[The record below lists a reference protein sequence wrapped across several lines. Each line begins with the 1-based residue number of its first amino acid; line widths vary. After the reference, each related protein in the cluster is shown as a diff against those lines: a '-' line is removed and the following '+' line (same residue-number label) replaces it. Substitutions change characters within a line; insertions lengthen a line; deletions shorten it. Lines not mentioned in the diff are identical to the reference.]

1 MVGAAF
7 ETTISVPSTLTLAD
21 ARDQIRDHL
30 DAKDDGLGKRG
41 QVGTDLFQLAI
52 TKFGIDEDMLSMYY
66 RCRACDYESEEEGD
80 NKIHWMCLEHIWK
93 DNPSKLGTHKGKDIS
108 QWINACLIQKSNK
121 PCPSCQ
127 TLMCKASRY
136 DQVPPFLL
144 FICHDIKVKVQ
155 NEFTFPGI
163 NQRYRLCGIIYFAN
177 YHFVCRVIDKSG
189 GVWYHNGNENNNK
202 SLYIGN
208 IVNYDSKS
216 CRPQGLM
223 R

>member
-1 MVGAAF
+1 M
-7 ETTISVPSTLTLAD
+7 TIKYIGCVLSTYERT
-21 ARDQIRDHL
+21 IHL
-30 DAKDDGLGKRG
+30 SLVLIWVKTSHNGLIP
-41 QVGTDLFQLAI
+41 VLF
-52 TKFGIDEDMLSMYY
+52 K
-66 RCRACDYESEEEGD
+66 
-80 NKIHWMCLEHIWK
+80 H
-93 DNPSKLGTHKGKDIS
+93 P
-108 QWINACLIQKSNK
+108 NK

-136 DQVPPFLL
+136 DQAPPFLL

-202 SLYIGN
+202 VLYIGN
-208 IVNYDSKS
+208 IVNYDSKKL
-216 CRPQGLM
+216 QTTGTYEMKMAIYTTLH
-223 R
+223 